1 MSRQRDLMGSG
12 FSAGQ
17 ANAVA
22 SGGAAVTSAGT
33 GSIANATLLPN
44 ETNNLS
50 AAASLNAF
58 LLPSTAQGSAI
69 GDEIKVWTS
78 SSTSAVVY
86 AGTGE
91 TINNAAS
98 ATVAQYKMAIFKR
111 FSATQWG
118 MIITP

>member
-1 MSRQRDLMGSG
+1 MSRQRDLMGAG
-12 FSAGQ
+12 MSAGLTR
-17 ANAVA
+17 ALASGNGTVA
-22 SGGAAVTSAGT
+22 SLGT
-33 GSIANATLLPN
+33 GSIANATLLPS

-50 AAASLNAF
+50 AASNLDAY

-69 GDEIKVWTS
+69 GDEIKVWCS

-91 TINNAAS
+91 TSNNS
-98 ATVAQYKMAIFKR
+98 ATVTVAQYKMCIFKR

-118 MIITP
+118 HIITP

>member
-1 MSRQRDLMGSG
+1 MSRARDLMGTG
-12 FSAGQ
+12 FSGGQ
-17 ANAVA
+17 ARAIA
-22 SGGAAVTSAGT
+22 SGGAAVAATGT

-50 AAASLNAF
+50 AASSLDAY

-78 SSTSAVVY
+78 SSTSAVVF

-91 TINNAAS
+91 TINNSAS

-111 FSATQWG
+111 FSSTQWG
-118 MIITP
+118 MIVTP

>member
-1 MSRQRDLMGSG
+1 MSRQRDLIGSG

-17 ANAVA
+17 TRAIA
-22 SGGAAVTSAGT
+22 SGGAAVTSSGT
-33 GSIANATLLPN
+33 GSIANATLLPS

-50 AAASLNAF
+50 AASSLDAY

-69 GDEIKVWTS
+69 GDEIKVFTT

-91 TINNAAS
+91 TINNSAS

-111 FSATQWG
+111 FSSTQWG
-118 MIITP
+118 MIVTP

>member
-1 MSRQRDLMGSG
+1 MG
-12 FSAGQ
+12 AG
-17 ANAVA
+17 AAAGLAKAIA

-50 AAASLNAF
+50 AASNLDAF

-69 GDEIKVWTS
+69 GDCIYVWAS

-91 TINNAAS
+91 TSNNAAS
-98 ATVAQYKMAIFKR
+98 VTVAQYKLCIFKR
-111 FSATQWG
+111 ISATQWG
-118 MIITP
+118 HIITA

>member
-1 MSRQRDLMGSG
+1 MSRVRDLMGSG

-17 ANAVA
+17 AKAIA

-50 AAASLNAF
+50 AAASLDAY

-78 SSTSAVVY
+78 SSTSAVVFG
-86 AGTGE
+86 GTGE

-98 ATVAQYKMAIFKR
+98 FTVAQYKMAIFKR

-118 MIITP
+118 AIVTP